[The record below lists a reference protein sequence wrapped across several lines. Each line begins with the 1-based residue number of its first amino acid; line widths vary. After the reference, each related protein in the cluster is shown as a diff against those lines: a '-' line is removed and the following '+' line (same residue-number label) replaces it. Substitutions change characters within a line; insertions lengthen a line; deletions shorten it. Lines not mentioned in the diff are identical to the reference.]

1 MRITENRL
9 RQIIRSEL
17 LRENGYGPYTLGGAT
32 SREEAEEWSQANIQ
46 GRSFSDVG
54 PIMANAISDFVTG
67 TVDYVVNLAV
77 ANSTLRYN
85 LGLWLAADESV
96 RDEDREEYL
105 SKATDAA
112 IELAI
117 ANLMWYGGNY
127 LFSSLQKLAGPAW
140 QRWTG
145 ARLVGETPPNAA
157 SNELLKKFRAEVLT
171 DDAIQAA
178 QSAEQQT
185 MRNAASVIDDATMRN
200 PLAPLPQ
207 RISSIADDVYRD
219 AVAAAQ
225 KGDYEFWQLYA
236 GGHPEKIRLPSPGSQ
251 RYLQFKER
259 YGIEIHHF
267 HRQYAGQLGNIRPP
281 VPIIDLSKILNAS
294 KDLGRRLNPA
304 DDEVILYRGI
314 KEKSL
319 TKSGMTGH
327 SGSRVQDFAYDPK
340 VAITYAGENGTVYAI
355 KIPRSMAMERY
366 YSGSHSLLHWMPG
379 EGTYAM
385 KAEVY
390 RVPIEAIKAA
400 YNKGNFIGT
409 GPISL

>member
-1 MRITENRL
+1 MIIAESEL

-17 LRENGYGPYTLGGAT
+17 LREIGGGPFTLGGAT

-178 QSAEQQT
+178 QPAKQQT
-185 MRNAASVIDDATMRN
+185 MRDAASVIDDAIEIFEKGELPKGQTSATGTGRVAPQRGSMAVSTIDDEFSALQRMNDILGDAAVKPINIITRDGEKIIRMEKISGTNLADLMASGKWKELGPETMQSIRSQIADGLSKLHSANPPFAHGDLFMRN
-200 PLAPLPQ
+200 IMVSPSGKVKFIDPAPSLQ
-207 RISSIADDVYRD
+207 QEFGTMLRRD
-219 AVAAAQ
+219 LSQWRDINRYLSGPDGMEYYMYV
-225 KGDYEFWQLYA
+225 G
-236 GGHPEKIRLPSPGSQ
+236 PGS
-251 RYLQFKER
+251 
-259 YGIEIHHF
+259 
-267 HRQYAGQLGNIRPP
+267 
-281 VPIIDLSKILNAS
+281 
-294 KDLGRRLNPA
+294 
-304 DDEVILYRGI
+304 
-314 KEKSL
+314 
-319 TKSGMTGH
+319 MH
-327 SGSRVQDFAYDPK
+327 SGAIPK
-340 VAITYAGENGTVYAI
+340 EIWAKGAKAGFEE
-355 KIPRSMAMERY
+355 AM
-366 YSGSHSLLHWMPG
+366 
-379 EGTYAM
+379 
-385 KAEVY
+385 
-390 RVPIEAIKAA
+390 
-400 YNKGNFIGT
+400 
-409 GPISL
+409 